1 MVFLL
6 DEVQFAGEIEYRSLI
21 SALHRATQKNM
32 PVTVAAAGLP
42 QIPRLTGEA
51 RSYAERLFTF
61 PVIANLSQQD
71 ARAALVEP
79 ARNRQVDYDEEAVA
93 SAIEWTG
100 GYPFFIQ
107 QLGKHAWNLA
117 DSSPIG
123 KADVEAAMPIAR
135 AALDTSIYEVR
146 IQRVTQQ
153 ERRYMRAMAE
163 LGGGPYR
170 SGQVAAKLGRR
181 TSEVSM
187 LRQHLIDKGLV
198 YATEDYGHVDFTVP
212 RFDEFM
218 RRHMRYRAPSRPAH
232 TKP

>member
-1 MVFLL
+1 M
-6 DEVQFAGEIEYRSLI
+6 
-21 SALHRATQKNM
+21 
-32 PVTVAAAGLP
+32 
-42 QIPRLTGEA
+42 
-51 RSYAERLFTF
+51 
-61 PVIANLSQQD
+61 
-71 ARAALVEP
+71 
-79 ARNRQVDYDEEAVA
+79 
-93 SAIEWTG
+93 
-100 GYPFFIQ
+100 
-107 QLGKHAWNLA
+107 
-117 DSSPIG
+117 
-123 KADVEAAMPIAR
+123 
-135 AALDTSIYEVR
+135 SIYEVR

-181 TSEVSM
+181 TPEVSM